1 LGAYASVALVCA
13 GSLVVGQAILFLC
26 GRRDWTWLSG
36 PVGLAALLV
45 ASGLAIKLPG
55 HGTAVAIT
63 LAALSLLSLAM
74 LASLRG
80 RGGCPHAAVDGQ
92 TRPGAASP
100 PGAAGVR
107 RAP

>member
-1 LGAYASVALVCA
+1 MGGAATKSLPNISGPLASRPLLGAYASVALVCA

-55 HGTAVAIT
+55 HGTAAAHVAFRFRYNSGIT
-63 LAALSLLSLAM
+63 WWCS
-74 LASLRG
+74 ASWFR
-80 RGGCPHAAVDGQ
+80 
-92 TRPGAASP
+92 
-100 PGAAGVR
+100 
-107 RAP
+107 